1 MVNIG
6 GTCRDPW
13 SIHTMTNIVDFSFY
27 VLLFTFTILM
37 SFILLFT
44 FSLFTFY
51 MFHFLL
57 FTWIS
62 LVLAACGRCETWKW
76 HHRFSIDRLFHY
88 LFSLPPPPNFLLLL
102 FTWILLVLAACGRCE
117 TWKWHHRFS
126 IDRLFHYFLFSP
138 QQWWSHL
145 TLEKSRWDCWPA
157 YIIPSM
163 DIRFKEAEIQMWVS
177 YWWSANFLV

>member
-1 MVNIG
+1 MDDCRDMVTIG

-51 MFHFLL
+51 MFHF
-57 FTWIS
+57 
-62 LVLAACGRCETWKW
+62 
-76 HHRFSIDRLFHY
+76 
-88 LFSLPPPPNFLLLL
+88 LL